1 MHKLVQEYKLLLKD
15 ISVEELADI
24 CIFRPFALLL
34 VKVISQFPITP
45 NQLSFFA
52 MILGVICSIFYSK
65 GDPTSFVIAGIL
77 YGFVH
82 IIDCCDGMIAR
93 LKNIGTN
100 NGRIIDGFGD
110 YFNAL
115 VIYVGL
121 AFGLSKAGFEF
132 AVSPWMLM
140 VFAAICT
147 TFNAMIFDYYKNE
160 FMAHALGKM
169 NSTQEDIDLFTDK
182 LKKMKRVKGN
192 FYVKFVIRVYLI
204 YSKIQMTKTSKR
216 VKYDPQ
222 TYFKK
227 NKLLIRLLGLIG
239 PTSHILVLMISSFLY
254 KLEIFFYYTFVA
266 ANIWTLIIWMIQI
279 RNNKE
284 IAIKP

>member
-1 MHKLVQEYKLLLKD
+1 MNKLFQEFKILLKD
-15 ISVEELADI
+15 ISVEELVDI
-24 CIFRPFALLL
+24 YIFRPFAFLI
-34 VKVISQFPITP
+34 VKIISRFPITP
-45 NQLSFFA
+45 NQLSFIA
-52 MILGVICSIFYSK
+52 MFFGVICGIFYSK
-65 GDPTSFVIAGIL
+65 GDPTSFVIAGLL
-77 YGFVH
+77 YGFIH
-82 IIDCCDGMIAR
+82 IMDCCDGMIAR
-93 LKNIGTN
+93 LKNCGTL

-121 AFGLSKAGFEF
+121 AFGLSKAAFEF
-132 AVSPWMLM
+132 VVSPWLLM

-147 TFNAMIFDYYKNE
+147 TFNAMVFDYYKNE

-169 NSTQEDIDLFTDK
+169 NSTQEDIDLFIDK
-182 LKKMKRVKGN
+182 LRRLKQVKGK

-204 YSKIQMTKTSKR
+204 YSKVQMTKTTKM

-222 TYFKK
+222 TYYKK
-227 NKLLIRLLGLIG
+227 NQLLIRLLGLIG